1 MILILKNKYFVLIIL
16 ILFQTFD
23 LSSKDYLINLQ
34 AKVVNNYKHN
44 YSEGNNFNLLKLDGS
59 FTDNLGNYGN
69 WNALASFELSNNK
82 IKQHFFSA
90 EIIFQNES
98 KMYIQGSRNSKEF
111 EQGTGTFIVNAASK
125 EIEDLI
131 GTKCIYAINFF
142 KSTSFTNTKCKV
154 SDIAFERLQL
164 IKQ

>member
-1 MILILKNKYFVLIIL
+1 MLKNKKYLVLIIL
-16 ILFQTFD
+16 ILLPTFN
-23 LSSKDYLINLQ
+23 SFSKDYLINLQ
-34 AKVVNNYKHN
+34 AKVVNNDKHN

-69 WNALASFELSNNK
+69 WNALASFELNNNK

-111 EQGTGTFIVNAASK
+111 EQGTGTFTVNAASK
-125 EIEDLI
+125 EIKDLI

>member
-1 MILILKNKYFVLIIL
+1 MLKKKKYLVLIIL
-16 ILFQTFD
+16 ILFPTLNLF
-23 LSSKDYLINLQ
+23 SKDYLINLQ
-34 AKVVNNYKHN
+34 AKIVNNDKHN

-90 EIIFQNES
+90 EIIFQNEL

-111 EQGTGTFIVNAASK
+111 EQGTGTFTVNAASK
-125 EIEDLI
+125 EIKELV